1 MARQPKHLLNRDG
14 RYFARLVIP
23 KELRPFLNNK
33 TELREALG
41 PDRRAALA
49 RLHPAV
55 ATLQG
60 QIALAERKAQLA
72 KGAPIEP
79 GRYPL
84 PVDQIALRN
93 YNERLAF
100 DAELRNTN
108 PTYAR
113 IGIDDRLVELLREGI
128 AGGLDDSI
136 LETLVGDRIE
146 RYRRLGNTTVVF
158 GSVEWR
164 TLARALCVSEL
175 EALSRAMERHEG
187 DFTGTPEHPLLA
199 NAEAQAEEVEAP
211 PVLIRDLFNRYV
223 AELKANGKGLEAEKR
238 WRPIIDDLIAFA
250 RTPDARKIT
259 KKTVLE
265 WKDAKIKTLS
275 PRTVK
280 DVYLTAVNAV
290 FNWAVSNDELAENPA
305 STVKLRV
312 AQKVQNRP
320 KGFTRD
326 EATTILKFALAY
338 VPKQTDNP
346 QTQEKPQTSAAKKW
360 APLICAFTGARISE
374 ITQLRKS
381 DVRMEGDTPVIRI
394 TPDAGTVKTR
404 KFRDVPLHK
413 QIVEKGFLDFVDA
426 SPDGPLFYPPM
437 KGKRTV
443 DPAKTVSGR
452 ISNWLQKEKLVPDEV
467 QPNHGWRHALK
478 TTGREVEIDSRILD
492 AITGHAGRT
501 AGDDYGDVTVIAK
514 KKAIDKL
521 PPFDLK

>member
-1 MARQPKHLLNRDG
+1 MARQPKYLLNRDG
-14 RYFARLVIP
+14 RYFARIVIP
-23 KELRPFLNNK
+23 KELRPFLDNK

-41 PDRRAALA
+41 PDRRTALA
-49 RLHPAV
+49 KLHPAV

-60 QIALAERKAQLA
+60 QIARAEREAQIA
-72 KGAPIEP
+72 TGAPIEP

-84 PVDQIALRN
+84 PVDQIAFRN
-93 YNERLAF
+93 YNDRLAF
-100 DAELRNTN
+100 DTELRNMDN
-108 PTYAR
+108 RHAM
-113 IGIDDRLVELLREGI
+113 GLVDDRLVELLREGV
-128 AGGLDDSI
+128 AGGLSDDS
-136 LETLVGDRIE
+136 LETLVGKRIE
-146 RYRRLGNTTVVF
+146 RYRRLGNTTVVK
-158 GSVEWR
+158 GSTEWR
-164 TLARALCVSEL
+164 TLARAMCVSEL
-175 EALSRAMERHEG
+175 EALARVVERDEG
-187 DFTGTPEHPLLA
+187 DFSGKPEHPLLTD
-199 NAEAQAEEVEAP
+199 VE
-211 PVLIRDLFNRYV
+211 PVGEDASPVMIRDLFDRYI
-223 AELKANGKGLEAEKR
+223 AELKANGKGTEAEKR
-238 WRPIIDDLIAFA
+238 WRPIIDDLIGFA

-259 KKTVLE
+259 KKTILE
-265 WKDAKIKTLS
+265 WKDAKIKVLA

-290 FNWAVSNDELAENPA
+290 FNWAVSNDLLTENPA
-305 STVKLRV
+305 STIRLRV
-312 AQKVQNRP
+312 AQKAQNRP
-320 KGFTRD
+320 KGFTRE
-326 EATTILKFALAY
+326 EATAILKFTLAY

-381 DVRMEGDTPVIRI
+381 DVRMEGDIPVIRI

-404 KFRDVPLHK
+404 KYRDVPLHK
-413 QIVEKGFLDFVDA
+413 QIIEKGFLEFVKA

-443 DPAKTVSGR
+443 DPARTVSGR
-452 ISNWLQKEKLVPDEV
+452 ISNWLQKEKLIPDEV

-501 AGDDYGDVTVIAK
+501 AGDDYGDVTITAK

-521 PPFDLK
+521 PAFAI

>member
-1 MARQPKHLLNRDG
+1 MARAAPKYLLNRDG

-23 KELRPFLNNK
+23 KELRPFLDNK

-49 RLHPAV
+49 KLHPAV
-55 ATLQG
+55 ANLQG
-60 QIALAERKAQLA
+60 QIALAEREAQIA
-72 KGAPIEP
+72 AGAPIEP

-100 DAELRNTN
+100 DTELRNMDN
-108 PTYAR
+108 RHAM
-113 IGIDDRLVELLREGI
+113 GLIDDRLVELLREGI
-128 AGGLDDSI
+128 AGVLSDDS
-136 LETLVGDRIE
+136 LEALVGNRIDK
-146 RYRRLGNTTVVF
+146 YRRLGNTTVAK
-158 GSVEWR
+158 GSTEWR
-164 TLARALCVSEL
+164 TLARAMCVSEL
-175 EALSRAMERHEG
+175 EALARVAERDEG
-187 DFTGTPEHPLLA
+187 DFGGQPEHPMLA
-199 NAEAQAEEVEAP
+199 NVEPAEEEAP
-211 PVLIRDLFNRYV
+211 PVMLRDLFNRYV
-223 AELKANGKGLEAEKR
+223 AELKANGKGTEAEKR

-259 KKTVLE
+259 KKTILE
-265 WKDAKIKTLS
+265 WKDAKIKTLA

-290 FNWAVSNDELAENPA
+290 FNWAVSNDQLTENPA

-312 AQKVQNRP
+312 AKKVQNRP

-326 EATTILKFALAY
+326 EATAILKFTLAY

-381 DVRMEGDTPVIRI
+381 DVRMEGDIPVIRI

-413 QIVEKGFLDFVDA
+413 QIIEKGFLDFVNA

-437 KGKRTV
+437 KGKRTAN
-443 DPAKTVSGR
+443 PARTVSGR
-452 ISNWLQKEKLVPDEV
+452 ISNWLQKEKLIPDEV

-478 TTGREVEIDSRILD
+478 TTGPEVEIDSRILD

-501 AGDDYGDVTVIAK
+501 AGDDYGDVTIVAK

-521 PPFDLK
+521 PDFPI

>member
-1 MARQPKHLLNRDG
+1 MARKPRYLLNRDG

-49 RLHPAV
+49 KLHTAV
-55 ATLQG
+55 AVLQSKIAVAERES
-60 QIALAERKAQLA
+60 QIAT
-72 KGAPIEP
+72 GAPIEP

-84 PVDQIALRN
+84 AADQIAVRD
-93 YNERLAF
+93 YNARLAT
-100 DAELRNTN
+100 DLVYRNAG
-108 PTYAR
+108 PTWAS
-113 IGIDDRLVELLREGI
+113 IGIDDLHVRLLRDGL
-128 AGGLDDSI
+128 AGRLNDDT
-136 LETLVGDRIE
+136 LETLIGDRVE
-146 RYRRLGNTTVVF
+146 RYRLLGNTTALK
-158 GSVEWR
+158 GTEEWR
-164 TLARALCVSEL
+164 KVARALCMSEL
-175 EALSRAMERHEG
+175 EFLARAVERDEG
-187 DFTGTPEHPLLA
+187 DFTGKPDNPIFID
-199 NAEAQAEEVEAP
+199 AEAVQQEAP
-211 PVLIRDLFNRYV
+211 PVLVRDLFNRYI
-223 AELKANGKGLEAEKR
+223 AELKANGKGAEAEKR
-238 WRPIIDDLIAFA
+238 WRPVIDDLIAFA

-259 KKTVLE
+259 KRIIIE
-265 WKDAKIKTLS
+265 WKDAKIETLS

-290 FNWAVSNDELAENPA
+290 FNWAVSNDELSENPA

-312 AQKVQNRP
+312 AQKAQNRP

-326 EATTILKFALAY
+326 EATAILKFTLAY
-338 VPKQTDNP
+338 MPKQTDNP
-346 QTQEKPQTSAAKKW
+346 QTQERPQTSAAKKW

-381 DVRMEGDTPVIRI
+381 DVRMEGEIPVIRI

-404 KFRDVPLHK
+404 KYRDVPPHK

-443 DPAKTVSGR
+443 APARTVSGR
-452 ISNWLQKEKLVPDEV
+452 ISNWLQKEKLVPQGV
-467 QPNHGWRHALK
+467 QPNHGWRHAFR
-478 TTGREVEIDSRILD
+478 TTGQEAEISAPVLD

-501 AGDDYGDVTVIAK
+501 AGEDYGEVTVIAK
-514 KKAIDKL
+514 KKAIDRF
-521 PPFDLK
+521 PHFPI

>member
-1 MARQPKHLLNRDG
+1 MAPQPKYLLNRDG

-23 KELRPFLNNK
+23 IKLRPFLDNK
-33 TELREALG
+33 TELREGLG
-41 PDRRAALA
+41 PDRRTALA
-49 RLHPAV
+49 KYHAAVTLIQGKIAV
-55 ATLQG
+55 AERESK
-60 QIALAERKAQLA
+60 IAT
-72 KGAPIEP
+72 GAPIEP

-84 PVDQIALRN
+84 AADQIAVHDYNARLVSDLAYRN
-93 YNERLAF
+93 AG
-100 DAELRNTN
+100 
-108 PTYAR
+108 PTWAS
-113 IGIDDRLVELLREGI
+113 IGIDDLRVKLLRDGL
-128 AGGLDDSI
+128 AGRLNDDT
-136 LETLVGDRIE
+136 LETVIGDRVE
-146 RYRRLGNTTVVF
+146 RYRRLGNTTAIK
-158 GSVEWR
+158 GTDEWR
-164 TLARALCVSEL
+164 KVARALCMSEL
-175 EALSRAMERHEG
+175 EFLARAMERDEG
-187 DFTGTPEHPLLA
+187 DFTGTPENPILV
-199 NAEAQAEEVEAP
+199 AEPVQEEAP
-211 PVLIRDLFNRYV
+211 PVMIRHLFDRYIT
-223 AELKANGKGLEAEKR
+223 ELKANGKGAEAEKR
-238 WRPIIDDLIAFA
+238 WRPIIEDLIAFS
-250 RTPDARKIT
+250 RTTDARKIT

-290 FNWAVSNDELAENPA
+290 FNWAVSNDELSENPA

-326 EATTILKFALAY
+326 EATAILKFTLAY

-381 DVRMEGDTPVIRI
+381 DIRMEGKIPVMRI

-404 KFRDVPLHK
+404 KYRDVPLHS

-437 KGKRTV
+437 TGKRAV

-452 ISNWLQKEKLVPDEV
+452 ISNWLQKEKLIPDEV

-492 AITGHAGRT
+492 AITGHGSRT

-514 KKAIDKL
+514 KKAIDRL
-521 PPFDLK
+521 PSFVV

>member
-1 MARQPKHLLNRDG
+1 MARQPKYLLNRDG
-14 RYFARLVIP
+14 RYFARIVIP
-23 KELRPFLNNK
+23 QELRPFLDNK

-41 PDRRAALA
+41 PDRRVALA
-49 RLHPAV
+49 KLHAAV
-55 ATLQG
+55 AFLQG
-60 QIALAERKAQLA
+60 KIAVAKHEAQIAT
-72 KGAPIEP
+72 GSPVEP
-79 GRYPL
+79 GWYPL
-84 PVDQIALRN
+84 GADEIAVRDYNARLVSDLAYRN
-93 YNERLAF
+93 AG
-100 DAELRNTN
+100 
-108 PTYAR
+108 PTWAS
-113 IGIDDRLVELLREGI
+113 IGIDDLRVRLLRDGL
-128 AGGLDDSI
+128 AGRLNDDT
-136 LETLVGDRIE
+136 LEAVIGDRVE
-146 RYRRLGNTTVVF
+146 RYRRLGNTTAIK
-158 GSVEWR
+158 GTEEWR
-164 TLARALCVSEL
+164 KVARALCMSEL
-175 EALSRAMERHEG
+175 EFLARAIERDEG
-187 DFTGTPEHPLLA
+187 DFNGKPENPVLIA
-199 NAEAQAEEVEAP
+199 AEAIQEEVT
-211 PVLIRDLFNRYV
+211 PVSIRDLFDRYV
-223 AELKANGKGLEAEKR
+223 AELKANGKGVEAEKR
-238 WRPIIDDLIAFA
+238 WRPIIEDLITFS
-250 RTPDARKIT
+250 RTTDARKIT
-259 KKTVLE
+259 KKIVLE

-290 FNWAVSNDELAENPA
+290 FNWAVSNDELTENPA
-305 STVKLRV
+305 GTVKLRV

-326 EATTILKFALAY
+326 EATAILKFTLAY

-381 DVRMEGDTPVIRI
+381 DIRMEGEIPVMRI

-404 KFRDVPLHK
+404 KYRDVPLHS
-413 QIVEKGFLDFVDA
+413 QIVEKGFLDFVNA

-437 KGKRTV
+437 NGKRTV

-452 ISNWLQKEKLVPDEV
+452 ISNWLQKEKLIPDEV

-492 AITGHAGRT
+492 AITGHGSRT

-521 PPFDLK
+521 PSYAI

>member
-1 MARQPKHLLNRDG
+1 MARQPKYLLNRDG

-23 KELRPFLNNK
+23 KELRPFLDNK

-41 PDRRAALA
+41 PDRRIALA
-49 RLHPAV
+49 KLHPAV
-55 ATLQG
+55 ASLQG
-60 QIALAERKAQLA
+60 QIARAEREAQIA
-72 KGAPIEP
+72 AGAPVEP

-84 PVDQIALRN
+84 LVDQIAFRN

-100 DAELRNTN
+100 DTELRNTY
-108 PTYAR
+108 PEYAQ
-113 IGIDDRLVELLREGI
+113 IGRDDRMIELLRAGI
-128 AGGLDDSI
+128 AGRLDDDT
-136 LETLVGDRIE
+136 LETLVGKRVE

-158 GSVEWR
+158 GSAEWR
-164 TLARALCVSEL
+164 TLARALCDSEL
-175 EALSRAMERHEG
+175 EAMGRAMERDEG
-187 DFTGTPEHPLLA
+187 DFTGKPESPMLA
-199 NAEAQAEEVEAP
+199 NIEPAKEDAP
-211 PVLIRDLFNRYV
+211 PVLLRNLFDRYV
-223 AELKANGKGLEAEKR
+223 AELKANGKGTEAEKR

-259 KKTVLE
+259 KKNILE
-265 WKDAKIKTLS
+265 WKDAKLKTLS

-280 DVYLTAVNAV
+280 DVYLTAANAV

-320 KGFTRD
+320 KGFTRE
-326 EATTILKFALAY
+326 EATAILKFTLAY

-381 DVRMEGDTPVIRI
+381 DVRMEGDIPVIRI

-413 QIVEKGFLDFVDA
+413 QIVDKGFLKFVEA

-501 AGDDYGDVTVIAK
+501 AGDDYGDVTVVAK

-521 PPFDLK
+521 PMFEI

>member
-1 MARQPKHLLNRDG
+1 MARQPKYLLNRDG

-23 KELRPFLNNK
+23 KELRPFLDNK

-41 PDRRAALA
+41 PDRRVALA
-49 RLHPAV
+49 KLHPAV
-55 ATLQG
+55 ATLQSKIAIAEREA
-60 QIALAERKAQLA
+60 QIAT
-72 KGAPIEP
+72 GSPIEP

-84 PVDQIALRN
+84 PVDQIAFRN

-100 DAELRNTN
+100 DTELRDMDNRH
-108 PTYAR
+108 AMAFV
-113 IGIDDRLVELLREGI
+113 DDRLVELLREGI
-128 AGGLDDSI
+128 AGSLSDDS
-136 LETLVGDRIE
+136 LATLVGKRID
-146 RYRRLGNTTVVF
+146 RYRRLGNTTVVM
-158 GSVEWR
+158 GTVEWR
-164 TLARALCVSEL
+164 TLARAMCVSEL
-175 EALSRAMERHEG
+175 EALARVAERDEG
-187 DFTGTPEHPLLA
+187 DFTGKPDHPLLA
-199 NAEAQAEEVEAP
+199 NVEPVQEELP

-223 AELKANGKGLEAEKR
+223 GELKANGKGTEAEKR
-238 WRPIIDDLIAFA
+238 WRPIIEDLITFS
-250 RTPDARKIT
+250 RTTDARKLT
-259 KKTVLE
+259 KKTILE
-265 WKDAKIKTLS
+265 WKDAKIKILA

-290 FNWAVSNDELAENPA
+290 FNWAVSNDELSENPA
-305 STVKLRV
+305 RTVKLRV

-320 KGFTRD
+320 KGFTRE
-326 EATTILKFALAY
+326 EATAILKFTLAY

-381 DVRMEGDTPVIRI
+381 DIRMEGDIPLIRI

-404 KFRDVPLHK
+404 KYRDVPLHK
-413 QIVEKGFLDFVDA
+413 QIVEKGFLKFVAA

-437 KGKRTV
+437 NGTRTV

-452 ISNWLQKEKLVPDEV
+452 ISNWLQKEKLVPDQV

-521 PPFDLK
+521 PAFPI

>member
-1 MARQPKHLLNRDG
+1 LLNRDG

-23 KELRPFLNNK
+23 NELRPFLNNK

-49 RLHPAV
+49 KLHPAV
-55 ATLQG
+55 ATLQS
-60 QIALAERKAQLA
+60 QIALAEREAQIA
-72 KGAPIEP
+72 TGAAIEP

-84 PVDQIALRN
+84 PIDQIAFRN

-100 DAELRNTN
+100 DTELRNMD
-108 PTYAR
+108 AR
-113 IGIDDRLVELLREGI
+113 HASGLVDDRLVELLREGI
-128 AGGLDDSI
+128 AGSLPDDS
-136 LETLVGDRIE
+136 LETLVGRLID
-146 RYRRLGNTTVVF
+146 RYRRLGNTTVVK

-164 TLARALCVSEL
+164 TLARAMCVSEL
-175 EALSRAMERHEG
+175 EALARVAERHEG
-187 DFTGTPEHPLLA
+187 DFTGKPEHPLLT
-199 NAEAQAEEVEAP
+199 NVEAEKEDAP
-211 PVLIRDLFNRYV
+211 PVLLRNLFDRYV
-223 AELKANGKGLEAEKR
+223 AELKANGKGTEAEKR
-238 WRPIIDDLIAFA
+238 WRPIIEDLVTFA

-305 STVKLRV
+305 STVQLRV

-320 KGFTRD
+320 KGFTRE
-326 EATTILKFALAY
+326 EATAILKFTLAY
-338 VPKQTDNP
+338 LPKQTDNP

-381 DVRMEGDTPVIRI
+381 DVRMEGDIPVIRI

-413 QIVEKGFLDFVDA
+413 QIIDKGFLKFVEA

-501 AGDDYGDVTVIAK
+501 AGDDYGEVTVFAK
-514 KKAIDKL
+514 KKAIDRL
-521 PPFDLK
+521 PDFPI